1 MKREMNL
8 EDKYFNLIKEGNK
21 KVEVR
26 LYDVKRRALNIGDI
40 ITFNNRKTN
49 EKIDCLIKDLKQYNS
64 LELLLTEVDTT
75 SEELLSFYTK
85 EEMDKYGLLAIHIE
99 LV

>member
-21 KVEVR
+21 QVEVR

>member
-1 MKREMNL
+1 MNL

-21 KVEVR
+21 QVEVR